1 MKMWKYY
8 LAAIFLGCLTFN
20 IAAEEADG
28 PDMRPLV
35 CIEKDKIANKTD
47 NRRANFSA
55 LIDRLNHNLVQ
66 CGIYRVIDMQNLADV
81 LKDNEKFAAVAD
93 DGGKETKIQTPG
105 FFIRMNVT
113 QYGFSSEVQRD
124 ALYGQTSRNEVATVE
139 LILTLVDMRTGQTV
153 KSANISRTAVAAATA
168 APGSAK
174 AGNYREQSLQEACR
188 YVCED
193 ILKVLYQFTPFYVMD
208 VNGQEVMIDAPAQV
222 APVNST
228 FDIFKTGKAI
238 RNRRTGK
245 VTRRETKIC
254 TIVITAPGEDGS
266 TGRVFQL
273 YTQDP
278 VKVDYIARPATAP
291 AAVAAPATAPTAP
304 VGTAAAPF

>member
-1 MKMWKYY
+1 MKLMKY
-8 LAAIFLGCLTFN
+8 FLPVLCLCALILN
-20 IAAEEADG
+20 LAAEEVDG

-93 DGGKETKIQTPG
+93 DGGKATNIQTPG

-124 ALYGQTSRNEVATVE
+124 VLYGQNSRNDVATVE
-139 LILTLVDMRTGQTV
+139 LLLTLVDMRTGQTV
-153 KSANISRTAVAAATA
+153 KSANISRTAVAAVTA

-193 ILKVLYQFTPFYVMD
+193 IMKELYRFTPFYVID
-208 VNGQEVMIDAPAQV
+208 VNGQDVMIDAPASV
-222 APVNST
+222 ATAGSM

-245 VTRRETKIC
+245 VIRRETRIC
-254 TIVITAPGEDGS
+254 TISITTPGEDGS
-266 TGRVFQL
+266 TGRVVQL
-273 YTQDP
+273 YTNDP
-278 VKVDYIARPATAP
+278 VKTDYIARPAAAPVVVTAP
-291 AAVAAPATAPTAP
+291 AAAPAPT
-304 VGTAAAPF
+304 GTAAAPF